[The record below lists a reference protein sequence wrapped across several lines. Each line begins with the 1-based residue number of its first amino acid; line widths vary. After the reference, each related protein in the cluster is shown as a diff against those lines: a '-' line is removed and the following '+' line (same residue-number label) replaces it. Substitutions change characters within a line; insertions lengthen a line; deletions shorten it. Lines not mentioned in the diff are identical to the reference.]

1 MSVPPPLRVLIAG
14 GGVAALETV
23 LALRAL
29 AGDRV
34 KLELLAPDEEF
45 VERPLAVLTPFGG
58 APAPTVSLERL
69 TELGVTRHRGALT
82 AVDVEEH
89 EVRVTEGGELHYDR
103 LVIATGAQSVDA
115 VKGDGQKP
123 VVV

>member
-45 VERPLAVLTPFGG
+45 VERPLAVLSG
-58 APAPTVSLERL
+58 PTFAKEVAKGRW
-69 TELGVTRHRGALT
+69 TRA
-82 AVDVEEH
+82 
-89 EVRVTEGGELHYDR
+89 
-103 LVIATGAQSVDA
+103 
-115 VKGDGQKP
+115 
-123 VVV
+123 